1 MISVYKLK
9 PKFQKLLQPLLLLLK
24 RIGVSP
30 NHITV
35 FTIIFSII
43 IGYILFLG
51 IQDRFWFLIV
61 AVGLLLRMMLNALD
75 GMMAK
80 QFNLQSK
87 LGEILNEIGDV
98 ISDIAIYFP
107 FIYFESIKSEYVIIF
122 IFLSIIN
129 EFCGVLAKLI
139 SGTRRYDGPMG
150 KSDRAFLVGVI
161 CIIMYFTDSILIY
174 LDYVFII
181 SIFLMLMSSYLRLT
195 KSLKNG

>member
-24 RIGVSP
+24 RMGVSP

-61 AVGLLLRMMLNALD
+61 AVGLFLRMMLNALD

-107 FIYFESIKSEYVIIF
+107 FIYFESIKSEYIIIF

-161 CIIMYFTDSILIY
+161 CIIIYFTDSILIY

>member
-161 CIIMYFTDSILIY
+161 CIIIYFTDSILIY

>member
-9 PKFQKLLQPLLLLLK
+9 PKFQQLLQPLLLLLK
-24 RIGVSP
+24 RMGVSP

-51 IQDRFWFLIV
+51 IEDRFWFLIV
-61 AVGLLLRMMLNALD
+61 ALGLLLRMMLNALD

-98 ISDIAIYFP
+98 ISDISIYFP

-150 KSDRAFLVGVI
+150 KSDRAFLVGLV

-174 LDYVFII
+174 LDYVFMI
-181 SIFLMLMSSYLRLT
+181 SILLMLMSSYLRLT

>member
-1 MISVYKLK
+1 MISIYKLK

-35 FTIIFSII
+35 FTIFFSLL
-43 IGYILFLG
+43 IGYILFLA
-51 IQDRFWFLIV
+51 IDNSFWFIIV
-61 AVGLLLRMMLNALD
+61 ALGLLIRMMLNALD
-75 GMMAK
+75 GMMAN

-107 FIYFESIKSEYVIIF
+107 FLYIEAIKSEYVIFF

-139 SGTRRYDGPMG
+139 SGSRRYDGPMG
-150 KSDRAFLVGVI
+150 KSDRAFLVGII
-161 CIIMYFTDSILIY
+161 CIVLFFTDSILIY

-181 SIFLMLMSSYLRLT
+181 AIFLILISSYFRIT
-195 KSLKNG
+195 KALKNE

>member
-24 RIGVSP
+24 RMGISP

-61 AVGLLLRMMLNALD
+61 ALGLLLRMMLNALD

-161 CIIMYFTDSILIY
+161 CIIIYFTDSILIY

>member
-24 RIGVSP
+24 RMGVSP

-87 LGEILNEIGDV
+87 LGEVLNEIGDV

-107 FIYFESIKSEYVIIF
+107 FIYFESIKSEYIIIF

-150 KSDRAFLVGVI
+150 KSDRAFLVGLV

-174 LDYVFII
+174 LDYIFII

>member
-1 MISVYKLK
+1 MISIYKLK

-35 FTIIFSII
+35 FTIFFSLL
-43 IGYILFLG
+43 IGYILFLA
-51 IQDRFWFLIV
+51 IDNSFWFIIV
-61 AVGLLLRMMLNALD
+61 ALGLLIRMMLNALD
-75 GMMAK
+75 GMMAN

-107 FIYFESIKSEYVIIF
+107 FLYIEAIKSEYVILF

-139 SGTRRYDGPMG
+139 SGSRRYDGPMG
-150 KSDRAFLVGVI
+150 KSDRAFLVGII
-161 CIIMYFTDSILIY
+161 CIVLFFTDSILVY

-181 SIFLMLMSSYLRLT
+181 AIFLILISSYFRIT
-195 KSLKNG
+195 KALKNE

>member
-1 MISVYKLK
+1 MISIYKLK

-35 FTIIFSII
+35 FTIFFSLL
-43 IGYILFLG
+43 IGYILFLA
-51 IQDRFWFLIV
+51 IDNSFWFIV
-61 AVGLLLRMMLNALD
+61 VALGLLIRMMLNALD
-75 GMMAK
+75 GMMAN

-98 ISDIAIYFP
+98 ISDIAIFFP
-107 FIYFESIKSEYVIIF
+107 FLYFEAIKSEYVILF

-139 SGTRRYDGPMG
+139 SGSRRYDGPMG
-150 KSDRAFLVGVI
+150 KSDRAFLVGII
-161 CIIMYFTDSILIY
+161 CIVLFFTDSILIY

-181 SIFLMLMSSYLRLT
+181 AIFLILISSYFRIT
-195 KSLKNG
+195 KALKNE

>member
-98 ISDIAIYFP
+98 ISDIAIYLP
-107 FIYFESIKSEYVIIF
+107 FIYFESIKSEYVIFF

-161 CIIMYFTDSILIY
+161 CIIIYFTDSILIY

-181 SIFLMLMSSYLRLT
+181 SIFLMLMSSYLRLI

>member
-1 MISVYKLK
+1 MISIYKLK
-9 PKFQKLLQPLLLLLK
+9 PKFQKLLQPLLLLFK
-24 RIGVSP
+24 KIGVSP

-35 FTIIFSII
+35 FTIFFSLL
-43 IGYILFLG
+43 IGHILFLG
-51 IQDRFWFLIV
+51 IFNSFWFIIV
-61 AVGLLLRMMLNALD
+61 ALGLLIRMMLNALD
-75 GMMAK
+75 GMMAN

-107 FIYFESIKSEYVIIF
+107 FLYFEAIKSEYVILF

-139 SGTRRYDGPMG
+139 SGSRRYDGPMG
-150 KSDRAFLVGVI
+150 KSDRAFLVGII
-161 CIIMYFTDSILIY
+161 CIVLFFTDSILVY

-181 SIFLMLMSSYLRLT
+181 AIFLILISSYFRIT
-195 KSLKNG
+195 KALKNE

>member
-24 RIGVSP
+24 RMGVSP

-35 FTIIFSII
+35 FTIVFSII

-161 CIIMYFTDSILIY
+161 CIIIYFTDSILIY

>member
-1 MISVYKLK
+1 MISIYKLK

-24 RIGVSP
+24 KIGVSP

-35 FTIIFSII
+35 FTIFFSLL

-51 IQDRFWFLIV
+51 IYNSLWFIV
-61 AVGLLLRMMLNALD
+61 VALGLLIRMMLNALD
-75 GMMAK
+75 GMMAN

-107 FIYFESIKSEYVIIF
+107 FLYFEAIKSEYVILF

-139 SGTRRYDGPMG
+139 SGSRRYDGPMG
-150 KSDRAFLVGVI
+150 KSDRAFLVGII
-161 CIIMYFTDSILIY
+161 CIVLFFTDSILIY

-181 SIFLMLMSSYLRLT
+181 AIFLILISSYFRIT
-195 KSLKNG
+195 KALKNE

>member
-1 MISVYKLK
+1 MISIYKLK

-35 FTIIFSII
+35 FTIFFSLL

-51 IQDRFWFLIV
+51 IYNSFWFIV
-61 AVGLLLRMMLNALD
+61 VALGLLIRMMLNALD
-75 GMMAK
+75 GMMAN

-107 FIYFESIKSEYVIIF
+107 FLYIEAIKSEYVIFF

-139 SGTRRYDGPMG
+139 SGSRRYDGPMG
-150 KSDRAFLVGVI
+150 KSDRAFLVGII
-161 CIIMYFTDSILIY
+161 CIVLFFTDSILVY

-181 SIFLMLMSSYLRLT
+181 AIFLILISSYFRIT
-195 KSLKNG
+195 KALKNE

>member
-1 MISVYKLK
+1 MISIYKLK

-24 RIGVSP
+24 RTGVSP

-35 FTIIFSII
+35 FTIFFSLL

-51 IQDRFWFLIV
+51 IYNSFWFIV
-61 AVGLLLRMMLNALD
+61 VALGLLIRMMLNALD
-75 GMMAK
+75 GMMAN

-107 FIYFESIKSEYVIIF
+107 FLYFEAIKSEYVILF

-139 SGTRRYDGPMG
+139 SGSRRYDGPMG
-150 KSDRAFLVGVI
+150 KSDRAFLVGII
-161 CIIMYFTDSILIY
+161 CIVLFFTDSIFIY

-181 SIFLMLMSSYLRLT
+181 AIFLILISSFFRIT
-195 KSLKNG
+195 KALKNE

>member
-24 RIGVSP
+24 RMGVSP

-35 FTIIFSII
+35 FTIVFSII

-61 AVGLLLRMMLNALD
+61 SVGLLLRMMLNALD

-161 CIIMYFTDSILIY
+161 CIIIYFTDSILIY

>member
-24 RIGVSP
+24 RMGVAP

-61 AVGLLLRMMLNALD
+61 ALGLLLRMMLNALD

-161 CIIMYFTDSILIY
+161 CIIIYFTDSILIY